1 MRRYAE
7 EAGDKVTVE
16 GALHAWIDTD
26 LNVQL
31 EDPEQWAAFGKIAA
45 QANSAAGWGA
55 EKMTKYF
62 NPVVLAL
69 IDLLK
74 KAMPD
79 CDEET
84 IFWGYHFVSGAMTH
98 NMARTGR
105 LDELSHGLCSSSD
118 FESIRRHMAK
128 FMAAGFQ
135 AICLASKATQEKK
148 VGDMETARSRDEAL
162 CMGRAGA
169 VVLRLCP
176 EFPGPAIAVDPG
188 QADPGRAWASATGS
202 SDASAGCI
210 SRCSIAFSAFRS
222 RGSPIVAI
230 ESECSHSPALSGVR
244 PPSPA
249 AWRRT
254 IHNSSSHG

>member
-1 MRRYAE
+1 MSSNDKATPKSAPPPRRPRARNHKARAREESITRILDAAEQLFAEFGYHGVTLKDVAARVGVSSTLMHYHFKGKESIYEAVWARRAPQSARNRLEAMRRYAE
-7 EAGDKVTVE
+7 EVGDNVTVE
-16 GALHAWIDTD
+16 GALRAWIDTD
-26 LNVQL
+26 LNAQITD
-31 EDPEQWAAFGKIAA
+31 EEQWAAFGKIAA

-105 LDELSHGLCSSSD
+105 LDDLSHGLCSSED
-118 FESIRRHMAK
+118 FVSIREHMAK

-135 AICLASKATQEKK
+135 AICQT
-148 VGDMETARSRDEAL
+148 
-162 CMGRAGA
+162 
-169 VVLRLCP
+169 
-176 EFPGPAIAVDPG
+176 
-188 QADPGRAWASATGS
+188 SAN
-202 SDASAGCI
+202 
-210 SRCSIAFSAFRS
+210 RK
-222 RGSPIVAI
+222 
-230 ESECSHSPALSGVR
+230 
-244 PPSPA
+244 
-249 AWRRT
+249 
-254 IHNSSSHG
+254 

>member
-1 MRRYAE
+1 MSSTKRARPPSRPAPTRRRARNDKALLREASIARILDAAEQLFAEFGYHGVTLKDVAARVGVSSTLIHYHFKGKESIFEAVWARRAPLSARNRLEAMRRYAE
-7 EAGDKVTVE
+7 EAGDNVTVE

-74 KAMPD
+74 KAMPE
-79 CDEET
+79 CDEEK

-105 LDELSHGLCSSSD
+105 LDELSHGLCSSAD
-118 FESIRRHMAK
+118 FASIRQHMAK
-128 FMAAGFQ
+128 FMAAGFM
-135 AICLASKATQEKK
+135 AICQGSVTKK
-148 VGDMETARSRDEAL
+148 
-162 CMGRAGA
+162 
-169 VVLRLCP
+169 
-176 EFPGPAIAVDPG
+176 
-188 QADPGRAWASATGS
+188 
-202 SDASAGCI
+202 
-210 SRCSIAFSAFRS
+210 
-222 RGSPIVAI
+222 
-230 ESECSHSPALSGVR
+230 
-244 PPSPA
+244 
-249 AWRRT
+249 
-254 IHNSSSHG
+254 

>member
-1 MRRYAE
+1 MNTTDKAIPKSASPPARPRARNHKARVREASIARILDAAEQLFAEFGYHGVTLKDVAARVGVSSTLIHYHFKGKESIYEAVWARRAPLSARNRLEAMRRYAE
-7 EAGDKVTVE
+7 EAGDNVTVE

-26 LNVQL
+26 LNLQI
-31 EDPEQWAAFGKIAA
+31 DDAEQWASFGKIAA

-84 IFWGYHFVSGAMTH
+84 NYWGYHLESGAMTH

-118 FESIRRHMAK
+118 FEAIKHYMAT
-128 FMAAGFQ
+128 FMAAGFH
-135 AICLASKATQEKK
+135 AICQNSRAKK
-148 VGDMETARSRDEAL
+148 
-162 CMGRAGA
+162 
-169 VVLRLCP
+169 
-176 EFPGPAIAVDPG
+176 
-188 QADPGRAWASATGS
+188 
-202 SDASAGCI
+202 
-210 SRCSIAFSAFRS
+210 
-222 RGSPIVAI
+222 
-230 ESECSHSPALSGVR
+230 
-244 PPSPA
+244 
-249 AWRRT
+249 
-254 IHNSSSHG
+254 NKKK